1 MRWNACCHCVS
12 ALRVRLAG
20 IGCHCVAALR
30 LRLVGI
36 GWSVSDTNFYWI
48 QKATLAPWNRS
59 AECALERLLPLRFSA
74 ASAPCGD
81 RLPLRCGAAAAP
93 CRDRLERFGNEF
105 FLDSQSNVS
114 PLDRFCLPF
123 RFGGEASP
131 CVDRVDPC
139 WAKLRVSDRTFEAEN
154 SFSQAPLQTCQVEQ
168 EQMRPAGVLCCTR
181 ICPEAFDEAYK
192 HMKQFPQLMTPYRIS
207 ELDCYRDLMARDQL
221 A

>member
-36 GWSVSDTNFYWI
+36 GWNVSDTNFSWI

-93 CRDRLERFGNEF
+93 CRDRLERFGHQF
-105 FLDSQSNVS
+105 FLDSESNVS
-114 PLDRFCLPF
+114 PLEPFC
-123 RFGGEASP
+123 GM
-131 CVDRVDPC
+131 CVGTPAAIAFQRC
-139 WAKLRVSDRTFEAEN
+139 ECALRGSVAIALRRCGCG
-154 SFSQAPLQTCQVEQ
+154 L
-168 EQMRPAGVLCCTR
+168 
-181 ICPEAFDEAYK
+181 
-192 HMKQFPQLMTPYRIS
+192 
-207 ELDCYRDLMARDQL
+207 
-221 A
+221 